1 MEDLILFVLTI
12 IRNLHQRH
20 YHNGAKSGIEWVF
33 IQPGKPTQNSLIERF
48 NRTFNQDVL
57 DSYMFKSNRITE
69 IFASMSLNV

>member
-1 MEDLILFVLTI
+1 MV
-12 IRNLHQRH
+12 Q
-20 YHNGAKSGIEWVF
+20 KSGVEWVF